1 MREKK
6 PTIEDVAKQA
16 GVSLSTVS
24 AVINRVDVVKPD
36 TRQRIL
42 AAIKQLNYHPNLYAS
57 NLARRRT
64 RILGLIVS
72 DIVNPFFA
80 ETARAIER
88 EASARGYR
96 VSLAATEFSPVQLRS
111 WVFQMI
117 AMRVAGLAVMTSET
131 DREAMQ
137 VIRSQALPAVFLD
150 VGAVSP
156 TISNIRVDTRSGL
169 FQSVCHLVE
178 LGHKRILFVK
188 NSPIKAV
195 HKDMLSHK
203 LRHQGFAAAI
213 RKFRS
218 RGVEGTV
225 IDHPGDGPASGLQ
238 VMHQTVGKLP
248 FTAVV
253 AINDSVAIGVYRGLD
268 EAGYKIPSD
277 VSVVGFDNTHLCEF
291 LNPPLTTVN
300 IPRDVLGRMVVSTL
314 IKTAETQEPGQEL
327 LLGTELV
334 VRNSTLFPRVQGLLP
349 RRGGSL
355 SASQK

>member
-1 MREKK
+1 VREKK
-6 PTIEDVAKQA
+6 ATIEDVAKRA

-24 AVINRVDVVKPD
+24 AVLNRLNVVKPD

-42 AAIKQLNYHPNLYAS
+42 AAIKQLKYHPNLYAS

-96 VSLAATEFSPVQLRS
+96 VSLAATGFSPEQLRS
-111 WVFQMI
+111 WVSQMI
-117 AMRVAGLAVMTSET
+117 ATRVAGLAVMTSES
-131 DREAMQ
+131 DEEAMQ
-137 VIRSQALPAVFLD
+137 VIRSQALPTVFLD
-150 VGAVSP
+150 VGVVSK

-178 LGHKRILFVK
+178 LGHKQILFVR
-188 NSPIKAV
+188 NSPIEAV
-195 HKDMLSHK
+195 QRDLLSHK
-203 LRHQGFAAAI
+203 LRHEGFSAAI

-225 IDHPGDGPASGLQ
+225 IDHPGDGAMSGLQ
-238 VMHQTVGKLP
+238 AIHQTAGKLP

-268 EAGYKIPSD
+268 DAGYQIPND

-300 IPRDVLGRMVVSTL
+300 IPRDVLGQMVVSTL

-327 LLGTELV
+327 VLGTELV
-334 VRNSTLFPRVQGLLP
+334 VRKSTSSATTRGARPRGRNTL
-349 RRGGSL
+349 R
-355 SASQK
+355 A

>member
-6 PTIEDVAKQA
+6 STIQDVAKKA

-24 AVINRVDVVKPD
+24 AVINRVDVVKPE

-42 AAIKQLNYHPNLYAS
+42 AVIKQLNYHPNLYAS

-64 RILGLIVS
+64 RIFGLIVS

-80 ETARAIER
+80 ETARAIEQ

-96 VSLAATEFSPVQLRS
+96 VSLAATEFSSAQLRS

-131 DREAMQ
+131 DREAVQ
-137 VIRSQALPAVFLD
+137 VIRSQALPTVFLD
-150 VGAVSP
+150 VGMVSP

-178 LGHKRILFVK
+178 LGHRQILLVK
-188 NSPIKAV
+188 NSPIEAV
-195 HKDMLSHK
+195 HRDLLSHK
-203 LRHQGFAAAI
+203 LRHEGFAAAI

-218 RGVEGTV
+218 KGVEGTV
-225 IDHPGDGPASGLQ
+225 IDQPGDGPAAGLHAMRQ
-238 VMHQTVGKLP
+238 AVGKMT

-253 AINDSVAIGVYRGLD
+253 AINDSVAMGVYRGLH
-268 EAGYKIPSD
+268 EAGYEIPRD

-300 IPRDVLGRMVVSTL
+300 IPRDVLARMVVSTL
-314 IKTAETQEPGQEL
+314 IKTAEVQEPGQEL

-334 VRNSTLFPRVQGLLP
+334 VRKSTSLPKSQGLQP
-349 RRGGSL
+349 RR
-355 SASQK
+355 AVR